1 MPSSYTTNYSWILPE
16 IGSDTDAWGAHL
28 NYNFGDA
35 TNGIDKVVKDI
46 SNVANAAL
54 PRAGGTVTGAVTFSG
69 GSTTLTMGAPII
81 LAGNP
86 TSANHASSKAYVD
99 AGDSANATA
108 ASNAQATANAALAR
122 SGGTMTGFITLH
134 ESPSSNFHAA
144 TKIYVDATDA
154 DRKTYVDSQDDLK
167 LNLAG
172 GSMSGFLTL
181 HASPTSGSH
190 AATKSYTD
198 AADALKLNLTGGT
211 LSGFLTLH
219 DAPSAALHAA
229 TKGYVDA
236 VDVRKLNLA
245 GGTMTGV
252 LAFAAG
258 QPTATTSAPNIVQLQ
273 DSVTSTSTTLAAT
286 PNSVKTAYD
295 LANAA
300 LSRGGGT
307 MTGKI
312 TLDSDPSADLHA
324 VPRQYVTAYAQPID
338 ADLTA
343 IASLSGTG
351 LARRTGTNT
360 WTLDANAYLTGNQ
373 SISLSGDASGSGA
386 TSIAVTLANTG
397 VNAGTYTKLT
407 VDSKGRATSGTTLSA
422 GDIPTLAA
430 SKISDFD
437 AQVRTSRL
445 DQMSAPT
452 ASVSLN
458 SQRITSL
465 ADPSASSDAA
475 TRNYVDT
482 TRLSVTGGTLSGNL
496 TIQNGSA
503 QMALTL
509 GNSGG
514 FFYGDGSNAGWF
526 KSGGAHVRWNQASG
540 NFDTTGTI
548 TSASSISGTSI
559 SATNGSVTA
568 STSISAGT
576 TISAGTSI
584 SAASGSISGALSI
597 GTQSAGDHATRKDYV
612 DSAINGRLSTGG
624 GTLTGNLTIE
634 NGSPTILFNDTDQGD
649 FAVHCNSNL
658 IGFTNNPVTQFL
670 FSIDTAGN
678 VTAKENVTAY
688 SDERLKTD
696 ICTIDYALDKLKQL
710 RGVTYR
716 RKETLHP
723 GMGVIAQEVR
733 DVIPEVVH
741 VGSDG
746 ILSVAYGNLVGLL
759 IEAVKELEARVEE
772 LEAR

>member
-16 IGSDTDAWGAHL
+16 IGSDTDAWGSHL

-35 TNGIDKVVKDI
+35 TNGLDKIVKDI

-54 PRAGGTVTGAVTFSG
+54 PKAGGTVTGAVTFTG
-69 GSTTLTMGAPII
+69 AATTLTMGAPII

-86 TSANHASSKAYVD
+86 TSSNHASSKAYVD
-99 AGDSANATA
+99 AGDNANATA

-134 ESPSSNFHAA
+134 EAP
-144 TKIYVDATDA
+144 T
-154 DRKTYVDSQDDLK
+154 
-167 LNLAG
+167 
-172 GSMSGFLTL
+172 LT
-181 HASPTSGSH
+181 
-190 AATKSYTD
+190 
-198 AADALKLNLTGGT
+198 
-211 LSGFLTLH
+211 
-219 DAPSAALHAA
+219 LHAA
-229 TKGYVDA
+229 TKGYADT
-236 VDVRKLNLA
+236 KLALS
-245 GGTMTGV
+245 GGTMTGTLV
-252 LAFAAG
+252 FASG
-258 QPTATTSAPNIVQLQ
+258 QTTATTSAPNIVQLQ

-312 TLDSDPSADLHA
+312 TLDGDPSADLHA
-324 VPRQYVTAYAQPID
+324 VPRQFVTSYAQPID

-445 DQMSAPT
+445 DQMSTPT

-465 ADPSASSDAA
+465 SDPSASSDAA

-540 NFDTTGTI
+540 NFETNGAI

-559 SATNGSVTA
+559 SATNGSVSA
-568 STSISAGT
+568 STS
-576 TISAGTSI
+576 ISAGTSI

-597 GTQSAGDHATRKDYV
+597 GSQSAGDHATRKDYV
-612 DSAINGRLSTGG
+612 DNAINGRLSTGG

-634 NGSPTILFNDTDQGD
+634 NGSPTILFNDTDQAD
-649 FAVHCNSNL
+649 FAVHCNNNL

-696 ICTIDYALDKLKQL
+696 ISTIDYALDKLKQL

>member
-16 IGSDTDAWGAHL
+16 IGSDTDAWGSHL

-35 TNGIDKVVKDI
+35 TNGLDKIVKDI

-54 PRAGGTVTGAVTFSG
+54 PKAGGTVTGAVTFTG
-69 GSTTLTMGAPII
+69 ATTTLTMAAPII

-86 TSANHASSKAYVD
+86 TSSNHASSKAYVD
-99 AGDSANATA
+99 AGDNANATA

-134 ESPSSNFHAA
+134 EAP
-144 TKIYVDATDA
+144 
-154 DRKTYVDSQDDLK
+154 
-167 LNLAG
+167 
-172 GSMSGFLTL
+172 TL
-181 HASPTSGSH
+181 
-190 AATKSYTD
+190 
-198 AADALKLNLTGGT
+198 
-211 LSGFLTLH
+211 
-219 DAPSAALHAA
+219 ALHAA
-229 TKGYVDA
+229 TKGYADT
-236 VDVRKLNLA
+236 KLALS
-245 GGTMTGV
+245 GGTMTGTLV
-252 LAFAAG
+252 FASG
-258 QPTATTSAPNIVQLQ
+258 QTTATTSAPNIVQLQ

-312 TLDSDPSADLHA
+312 TLDGDPSADLHA
-324 VPRQYVTAYAQPID
+324 VPRQFVTGYAQPID

-373 SISLSGDASGSGA
+373 SISLSGDATGSGA

-437 AQVRTSRL
+437 TQVRTSRL

-540 NFDTTGTI
+540 NFETTGTI

-568 STSISAGT
+568 STS
-576 TISAGTSI
+576 ISAGTSI

-634 NGSPTILFNDTDQGD
+634 NGSPTILFNDTDQAD
-649 FAVHCNSNL
+649 FAVHCNNNL

-696 ICTIDYALDKLKQL
+696 ISTIDYALDKLKQL

>member
-1 MPSSYTTNYSWILPE
+1 
-16 IGSDTDAWGAHL
+16 
-28 NYNFGDA
+28 
-35 TNGIDKVVKDI
+35 
-46 SNVANAAL
+46 
-54 PRAGGTVTGAVTFSG
+54 
-69 GSTTLTMGAPII
+69 
-81 LAGNP
+81 
-86 TSANHASSKAYVD
+86 
-99 AGDSANATA
+99 
-108 ASNAQATANAALAR
+108 
-122 SGGTMTGFITLH
+122 
-134 ESPSSNFHAA
+134 
-144 TKIYVDATDA
+144 
-154 DRKTYVDSQDDLK
+154 
-167 LNLAG
+167 
-172 GSMSGFLTL
+172 
-181 HASPTSGSH
+181 
-190 AATKSYTD
+190 
-198 AADALKLNLTGGT
+198 
-211 LSGFLTLH
+211 
-219 DAPSAALHAA
+219 
-229 TKGYVDA
+229 
-236 VDVRKLNLA
+236 
-245 GGTMTGV
+245 
-252 LAFAAG
+252 
-258 QPTATTSAPNIVQLQ
+258 
-273 DSVTSTSTTLAAT
+273 
-286 PNSVKTAYD
+286 
-295 LANAA
+295 
-300 LSRGGGT
+300 
-307 MTGKI
+307 
-312 TLDSDPSADLHA
+312 
-324 VPRQYVTAYAQPID
+324 
-338 ADLTA
+338 
-343 IASLSGTG
+343 
-351 LARRTGTNT
+351 
-360 WTLDANAYLTGNQ
+360 
-373 SISLSGDASGSGA
+373 LSGDASGSGA

-496 TIQNGSA
+496 TIRSGNDERQIF
-503 QMALTL
+503 L

-514 FFYGDGSNAGWF
+514 YFYGNNNEIGWF
-526 KSGGAHVRWNQASG
+526 KSGGGHVRWGQSNG
-540 NFDTTGTI
+540 NFVTGGSI
-548 TSASSISGTSI
+548 TASSSISGTSI

-576 TISAGTSI
+576 SI
-584 SAASGSISGALSI
+584 SAASGSISGALSV

-634 NGSPTILFNDTDQGD
+634 NGSPTILFNDTDQAD
-649 FAVHCNSNL
+649 FAVHCNNNL

-696 ICTIDYALDKLKQL
+696 ISTIDYALDKLKQL

>member
-16 IGSDTDAWGAHL
+16 IGSDTDAWGSHL

-35 TNGIDKVVKDI
+35 TNGLDKIVKDI

-54 PRAGGTVTGAVTFSG
+54 PKAGGTVTGAVTFTG
-69 GSTTLTMGAPII
+69 ATTTLTMAAPII

-99 AGDSANATA
+99 AGDNANATA

-134 ESPSSNFHAA
+134 EAP
-144 TKIYVDATDA
+144 T
-154 DRKTYVDSQDDLK
+154 
-167 LNLAG
+167 
-172 GSMSGFLTL
+172 LT
-181 HASPTSGSH
+181 
-190 AATKSYTD
+190 
-198 AADALKLNLTGGT
+198 
-211 LSGFLTLH
+211 
-219 DAPSAALHAA
+219 LHAA
-229 TKGYVDA
+229 TKGYADT
-236 VDVRKLNLA
+236 KLALS
-245 GGTMTGV
+245 GGTMTGTLV
-252 LAFAAG
+252 FASG
-258 QPTATTSAPNIVQLQ
+258 QTTATTSAPNIVQLQ

-312 TLDSDPSADLHA
+312 TLDGDPSADLHA
-324 VPRQYVTAYAQPID
+324 VPRQFVTSYAQPID

-445 DQMSAPT
+445 DQMSTPT

-465 ADPSASSDAA
+465 SDPSASSDAA

-540 NFDTTGTI
+540 NFETNGAI

-559 SATNGSVTA
+559 SATNGSVSA
-568 STSISAGT
+568 STS
-576 TISAGTSI
+576 ISAGTSI

-597 GTQSAGDHATRKDYV
+597 GSQSAGDHATRKDYV
-612 DSAINGRLSTGG
+612 DNAINGRLSTGG

-634 NGSPTILFNDTDQGD
+634 NGSPTILFNDTDQAD
-649 FAVHCNSNL
+649 FAVHCNNNL

-696 ICTIDYALDKLKQL
+696 ISTIDYALDKLKQL